1 MDQQPYD
8 DCDPIMVESLVS
20 AAANGMQ
27 RAFIPDI
34 TTNSEMISAA
44 FTLLDRTLRNVR
56 KIQHPSDRFMIA
68 SQIKDALEDLLLD
81 HGSVPN

>member
-1 MDQQPYD
+1 MDQQSSD
-8 DCDPIMVESLVS
+8 NCDPVMVESLVT

-27 RAFIPDI
+27 RACIPDI

-56 KIQHPSDRFMIA
+56 KHQPPTDRFFVA
-68 SQIKDALEDLLLD
+68 AQIKEALHELLLD